1 MTERPTFAPP
11 SGTVVGWVDT
21 DAGVLRA
28 TGIPYATAG
37 RFEEPVPAAD
47 RTEVLEATGWAP
59 ACPQAPVVFLERVL
73 GGDFSSLATDESCQ
87 NLSVTV
93 PRDVQAGERLPVMV
107 WIHGGSYTSG
117 AGDVPVMDPAPLVAE
132 QRVVAVT
139 VTYRLG
145 IFGYLGGRAGRP
157 ANLGLL
163 DQVEALRWVQRNV
176 EAFGGDPARV
186 TVFGQSAGGDAVA
199 HLMAVPG
206 AASLFSRAIVQ
217 SAPLGISR
225 GRSAMN
231 AAMLEA
237 AEGITAQT
245 PVDEVVARQSAVA
258 KTAKGSG
265 LRAAMPFGT
274 QYGFDPLPPEDAVD
288 DAWDAV
294 AEEVDLLIGCTSE
307 EARLFVREVPVVQR
321 VIALPVV
328 GPLVRRGLVAALTEV
343 VYGRSARRF
352 ARRHA
357 RAGGRVHRY
366 VLSWSAPGNPWGAAH
381 TVDLPM
387 LFGDEKTWARAELV
401 DGASWDQVQE
411 AARAVRAVWGA
422 FARGD
427 DLGRD
432 ASVPGVLRCTA
443 VR

>member
-1 MTERPTFAPP
+1 MTERPTFDPP

-47 RTEVLEATGWAP
+47 RTKVLEATGWAP

-93 PRDVQAGERLPVMV
+93 PLDVQAGERL
-107 WIHGGSYTSG
+107 
-117 AGDVPVMDPAPLVAE
+117 PVMDPAPLVAE

-163 DQVEALRWVQRNV
+163 DQMEALRWVQRNV

-231 AAMLEA
+231 AAMLDA

-274 QYGFDPLPPEDAVD
+274 QYGFNPLPPEDAVD

-294 AEEVDLLIGCTSE
+294 AAEVDLLIGCTSE

-401 DGASWDQVQE
+401 EGASWDQVQE